1 MSTVSVNNL
10 SISAIGDEDLICGL
24 RLAGIGKCHM
34 VKEGLSAREEVREA
48 LATFMEDHNTSV
60 IIIMEEY
67 AEYVQELLARIRES
81 KKVTPVIVEV
91 PSKFG
96 TKHPDITGYYK
107 TFIRDF
113 IGFDIQI

>member
-1 MSTVSVNNL
+1 MSAVSLNNL
-10 SISAIGDEDLICGL
+10 SISAIGDKDLISGL
-24 RLAGIGKCHM
+24 RLAGISKCHM
-34 VKEGLSAREEVREA
+34 VKEGLSAREEVQEA
-48 LATFMEDHNTSV
+48 LATFMEDPNTSV

-67 AEYVQELLARIRES
+67 TEYVQDLLARIRQS
-81 KKVTPVIVEV
+81 KRVTPVIVEV

-107 TFIRDF
+107 AFIRDF